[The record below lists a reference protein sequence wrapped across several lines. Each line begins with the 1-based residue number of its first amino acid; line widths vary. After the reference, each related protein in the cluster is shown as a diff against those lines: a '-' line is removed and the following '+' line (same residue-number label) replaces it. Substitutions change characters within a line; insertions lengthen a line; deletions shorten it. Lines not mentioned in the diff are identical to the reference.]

1 MADRGEILMP
11 TSDEQVGRLALIE
24 AIRANTDAV
33 NRMSRHSEMTD
44 RKLDEINR
52 ALGKID
58 TRLTVIENDELKQD
72 VADHEQ
78 RLRSLELDRAER
90 GGMGKFA
97 DAVLKYGPFAVLLVT
112 ALFIVLVA
120 TKQVTL

>member
-1 MADRGEILMP
+1 MPDRGEILMP
-11 TSDEQVGRLALIE
+11 TPDEQVSRLALIE

-78 RLRSLELDRAER
+78 RLRALETELAQRQGAN
-90 GGMGKFA
+90 KLA
-97 DAVLKYGPFAVLLVT
+97 DALVKYGPFAAMLVT
-112 ALFIVLVA
+112 ALFIILIATGRIVL
-120 TKQVTL
+120 